1 MKKRPVKYL
10 FFGFL
15 NVAYIE
21 KNMNPKTTQ
30 AYNRLKGLLHG
41 VFLDRRVNRNEIM
54 ELRDWC
60 YANEELATDGPFKDF
75 FHEIKAI
82 LDTNVVTAEEILDMN
97 VILTKYRKHFVPK
110 DQAVADI
117 NFLRGICYGILA
129 DGEINKHEVYMLKTW
144 LEENA
149 HLCMDAPYKD
159 FYDIISKVLEDGKV
173 DYEESKT
180 LEKLFK
186 DFLNP

>member
-1 MKKRPVKYL
+1 
-10 FFGFL
+10 
-15 NVAYIE
+15 
-21 KNMNPKTTQ
+21 MNPKTTQ

-54 ELRDWC
+54 ELKDWC
-60 YANEELATDGPFKDF
+60 YAHEELASNDGPFKDF

-82 LDTNVVTAEEILDMN
+82 LDTNVVTAEEVLDMN
-97 VILTKYRKHFVPK
+97 VILTKYRKHFIPK

-129 DGEINKHEVYMLKTW
+129 DGEINKHEVYMLKAW
-144 LEENA
+144 LQDNE
-149 HLCMDAPYKD
+149 HLCVASPFKE
-159 FYDIISKVLEDGKV
+159 FYEIITKVLEDGKV
-173 DYEESKT
+173 DNDEAKA

-186 DFLNP
+186 DFLSQ